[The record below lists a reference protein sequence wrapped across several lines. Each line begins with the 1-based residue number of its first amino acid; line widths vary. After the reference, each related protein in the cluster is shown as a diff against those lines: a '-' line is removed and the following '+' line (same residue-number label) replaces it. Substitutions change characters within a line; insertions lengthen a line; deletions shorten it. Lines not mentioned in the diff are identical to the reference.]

1 MSDNGLMVKAQA
13 MVDAFSE
20 LPTIPHVATKVIDLL
35 DKPDVE
41 LDEVADMIL
50 TDQVL
55 TARVIK
61 IVNSPF
67 YKPSHEIKSVKRALI
82 YLGFRHIRELAFT
95 CSFIDVF
102 QGKDGAFDI
111 RTFWEH
117 SFGVGI
123 VAKIIAQRFRYPD
136 TEKAYLVGIVHD
148 IGEVFLS
155 YYRKDEFEKLLES
168 LKGKSYRMVE
178 AEGEY
183 FGTSHSEIGYCIAKK
198 WNFPADYCEVIALH
212 HAPEMASIDPTLV
225 SIVNLADLF
234 CSVRQLD
241 YGGKSW
247 VTFNLA
253 EEKSWS
259 ILKNY
264 APNLADFDVER
275 FCYELDDRVPEIQ
288 ELVQSIFQGIVAEHP

>member
-1 MSDNGLMVKAQA
+1 MSDSVLMNNARA
-13 MVDAFSE
+13 MVDAISE
-20 LPTIPHVATKVIDLL
+20 LPTIPHVATKVIELL

-55 TARVIK
+55 AARVIRM
-61 IVNSPF
+61 VNSPF
-67 YKPSHEIKSVKRALI
+67 YKPAHEIKSVKRALI

-148 IGEVFLS
+148 IGEVLLS
-155 YYRKDEFEKLLES
+155 YYRRTEFEQLLAS
-168 LKGKSYRMVE
+168 IKGKSYRMVE
-178 AEGEY
+178 AEREF
-183 FGTSHSEIGYCIAKK
+183 FGTSHSEIGHCIAQK

-212 HAPEMASIDPTLV
+212 HAPEEAIIDPILV

-241 YGGKSW
+241 YGSQSW
-247 VTFNLA
+247 ITFNLA
-253 EEKSWS
+253 DERSWS

-264 APNLADFDVER
+264 APHLADFDVER

-288 ELVQSIFQGIVAEHP
+288 DLVQSIFQGVIAE

>member
-1 MSDNGLMVKAQA
+1 MEKDLLTAKAQA
-13 MVDAFSE
+13 MVEQIID

-55 TARVIK
+55 AARVIK

-67 YKPSHEIKSVKRALI
+67 YKPAHEIKSVKRALI

-95 CSFIDVF
+95 CSFVDVF
-102 QGKDGAFDI
+102 QGKDGVFDV

-123 VAKIIAQRFRYPD
+123 ISKIIAQRIRYPD

-155 YYRKDEFEKLLES
+155 YYARADFEKLLQAM
-168 LKGKSYRMVE
+168 KGQPYRLVN
-178 AEGEY
+178 AEEQF
-183 FGTSHSEIGYCIAKK
+183 FGTTHCEIGQCIARK
-198 WNFPADYCEVIALH
+198 WNFPPDYCEVISYH
-212 HAPEMASIDPTLV
+212 HHPEDAKIDPTLCA
-225 SIVNLADLF
+225 IVNLADLF
-234 CSVRQLD
+234 CSVCQLD
-241 YGGKSW
+241 YGGQAW

-253 EEKSWS
+253 EEQAWT

-264 APNLADFDVER
+264 APHLADFDVER
-275 FCYELDDRVPEIQ
+275 FCYELEDRVPEIQ
-288 ELVQSIFQGIVAEHP
+288 DLVKSIFQGIGV